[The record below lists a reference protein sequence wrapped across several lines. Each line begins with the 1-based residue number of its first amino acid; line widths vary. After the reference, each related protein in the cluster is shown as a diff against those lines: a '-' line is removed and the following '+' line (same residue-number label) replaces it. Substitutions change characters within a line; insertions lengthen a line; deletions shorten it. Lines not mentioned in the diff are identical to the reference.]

1 MKILRKVAMAISA
14 LLDVQMPGAQPH
26 YEAPTTLSARCSRRA
41 APPTRKIISILG
53 HDSPRR
59 ALQGSHRLQ
68 KLAQR
73 RGEPGPTQRKSF
85 DLRTSYAELA
95 AVSQTRSYELSRCY
109 NRPRSILHGVGLR
122 QKHKTAKFVKPRCHA
137 RRMNFNRAMSSG
149 PPSLPLPSIPWTSLL
164 AAASGTSQAHLH
176 LESPQRSD
184 AIFG

>member
-14 LLDVQMPGAQPH
+14 LLDVQMPGTQPH

-59 ALQGSHRLQ
+59 ALQGNHRLQ

-73 RGEPGPTQRKSF
+73 RGEPGPTQN
-85 DLRTSYAELA
+85 LRTSYAELA

-109 NRPRSILHGVGLR
+109 NRP
-122 QKHKTAKFVKPRCHA
+122 
-137 RRMNFNRAMSSG
+137 
-149 PPSLPLPSIPWTSLL
+149 
-164 AAASGTSQAHLH
+164 
-176 LESPQRSD
+176 
-184 AIFG
+184 